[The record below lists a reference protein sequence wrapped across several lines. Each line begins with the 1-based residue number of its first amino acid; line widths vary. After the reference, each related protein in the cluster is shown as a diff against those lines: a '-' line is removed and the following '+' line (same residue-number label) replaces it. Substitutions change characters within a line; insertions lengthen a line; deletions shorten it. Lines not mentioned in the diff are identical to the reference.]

1 MGEPNFCHVFCA
13 VCFELCF
20 GITCFCSHTHCVCF
34 DTMCVVF
41 IVVFGSC
48 AFIYII
54 IIIIISIIIMT
65 SFSLFVASCAHYYSP
80 LLSCHLSIMP
90 LPPLADYA
98 LLLKLNGF
106 KDLLQSTAGI
116 FMWYSEM
123 VSLFTLQHC
132 KCYLTLATFV
142 HNWSYW
148 WNTTQKN
155 TNWNWRTQSAFK
167 EKTVQFGKKWDALKR
182 RVK

>member
-13 VCFELCF
+13 LCFVLCF

-41 IVVFGSC
+41 IVVFGSF

-65 SFSLFVASCAHYYSP
+65 SFSLFAASCAHYYSP

-106 KDLLQSTAGI
+106 KDILQSTAGI

-132 KCYLTLATFV
+132 
-142 HNWSYW
+142 
-148 WNTTQKN
+148 TQLVLLMKHYPEKYKLKLKN
-155 TNWNWRTQSAFK
+155 TK
-167 EKTVQFGKKWDALKR
+167 CV
-182 RVK
+182 

>member
-13 VCFELCF
+13 LYFELCF

-65 SFSLFVASCAHYYSP
+65 SFSLFAASCAHYYSP
-80 LLSCHLSIMP
+80 LLSCHLSIMSP
-90 LPPLADYA
+90 FPPPCRL
-98 LLLKLNGF
+98 
-106 KDLLQSTAGI
+106 
-116 FMWYSEM
+116 
-123 VSLFTLQHC
+123 C
-132 KCYLTLATFV
+132 
-142 HNWSYW
+142 
-148 WNTTQKN
+148 
-155 TNWNWRTQSAFK
+155 SAFK
-167 EKTVQFGKKWDALKR
+167 TKWLQRSFAVDCGDFYVIFRNGFTFHIATLYTTGLIDETLPRKIQTEIEEHKVRLKKKQFGKK
-182 RVK
+182 

>member
-1 MGEPNFCHVFCA
+1 MTSVQLKSNLHNFTATQTTETLSNGRTQLLSCVL
-13 VCFELCF
+13 CFELCFVLCF

-54 IIIIISIIIMT
+54 MIIISIIIMT

-90 LPPLADYA
+90 PSPLPPCRL
-98 LLLKLNGF
+98 
-106 KDLLQSTAGI
+106 
-116 FMWYSEM
+116 
-123 VSLFTLQHC
+123 C
-132 KCYLTLATFV
+132 
-142 HNWSYW
+142 
-148 WNTTQKN
+148 
-155 TNWNWRTQSAFK
+155 SAFK
-167 EKTVQFGKKWDALKR
+167 TKWLQRSFAVDSRDFYVIFRNGFTFHIATL
-182 RVK
+182 